1 MRVRIDKSG
10 RVVIPKG
17 FRERLGLKAG
27 DVLDVQVTSGGLSLA
42 KVQESPRL
50 VKDGNVLVFAGGV
63 LKNESGDVVGG
74 LRGSRIAE
82 LVRQA
87 MQ

>member
-50 VKDGNVLVFAGGV
+50 VKDGNVLVFACGV
-63 LKNESGDVVGG
+63 LRNEGGDMVGG
-74 LRGSRIAE
+74 LRDSRMAE